1 MVKLGDVINIAK
13 GKKHN
18 PLLDGKNRYINIED
32 LHNPS
37 NLILTNDDG
46 TFVSSS
52 DLIIAW
58 DGANAGKVGVGYD
71 GVIGSTLARLRLNR
85 KDIDSNYLFWYL
97 ESKNSYIK
105 SQRTGATIP
114 HVNGETLK
122 QIQIPL
128 PPLTVQKEIAEILDT
143 ADALRKKDNEL
154 LKKYDE
160 LAQSIF
166 IEMFGDPVRNEKGWE
181 VKKLD
186 NLIKQIK
193 AGSSYGGE
201 EKELE
206 KDELGVLKVSAVTS
220 GFFRP
225 EEFKAVKKSIIDKDI
240 VKVKKGDFLFSRA
253 NTRELVGATC
263 IVDNDYENLFL
274 PDKLWKIDFDKTQCE
289 TIFIKTVLSS
299 QSIRFE
305 LNKTATGTSG
315 SMLNI
320 SMPKLR
326 DLLVIV
332 PPLTNQKKFSEKI
345 TNLNKQ
351 NKELTTITHTN
362 NLFHSL
368 LQKAFKGELT

>member
-1 MVKLGDVINIAK
+1 MKWEMVKLGDVINIAK

-181 VKKLD
+181 VFSFESLFDSRLGKMLD
-186 NLIKQIK
+186 VKKQIGKTKYKYLGNSNVQWFRLELSNLAEMEFDQKEIETLNLKDGDILICEGGDVGRCAVWKSEMDNVYFQK
-193 AGSSYGGE
+193 AIHRARPRKDNILPSYLARLFWNFSKYGGFKDFVSTSTISHLTG
-201 EKELE
+201 EK
-206 KDELGVLKVSAVTS
+206 LKTI
-220 GFFRP
+220 P
-225 EEFKAVKKSIIDKDI
+225 IP
-240 VKVKKGDFLFSRA
+240 
-253 NTRELVGATC
+253 
-263 IVDNDYENLFL
+263 L
-274 PDKLWKIDFDKTQCE
+274 PPIALQ
-289 TIFIKTVLSS
+289 IKYD
-299 QSIRFE
+299 QI
-305 LNKTATGTSG
+305 
-315 SMLNI
+315 
-320 SMPKLR
+320 
-326 DLLVIV
+326 
-332 PPLTNQKKFSEKI
+332 I

-351 NKELTTITHTN
+351 KNELTTITHTN

>member
-181 VKKLD
+181 EVKLIEIIETGKNKIRTGPFGSDLLHSEFVESGITVLGID
-186 NLIKQIK
+186 NIVNNTFEANKGRFIT
-193 AGSSYGGE
+193 E
-201 EKELE
+201 EKFTKLARYQVYPQ
-206 KDELGVLKVSAVTS
+206 DVLITIMGTIGRSAVV
-220 GFFRP
+220 P
-225 EEFKAVKKSIIDKDI
+225 NDI
-240 VKVKKGDFLFSRA
+240 GRA
-253 NTRELVGATC
+253 INTKH
-263 IVDNDYENLFL
+263 IVAM
-274 PDKLWKIDFDKTQCE
+274 
-289 TIFIKTVLSS
+289 TV
-299 QSIRFE
+299 
-305 LNKTATGTSG
+305 
-315 SMLNI
+315 
-320 SMPKLR
+320 
-326 DLLVIV
+326 
-332 PPLTNQKKFSEKI
+332 
-345 TNLNKQ
+345 
-351 NKELTTITHTN
+351 NKEIINPHFLSFTLTKNVYVIEQMKKN
-362 NLFHSL
+362 
-368 LQKAFKGELT
+368 QEEQ

>member
-181 VKKLD
+181 EVK
-186 NLIKQIK
+186 LIEI
-193 AGSSYGGE
+193 
-201 EKELE
+201 
-206 KDELGVLKVSAVTS
+206 
-220 GFFRP
+220 
-225 EEFKAVKKSIIDKDI
+225 
-240 VKVKKGDFLFSRA
+240 
-253 NTRELVGATC
+253 N
-263 IVDNDYENLFL
+263 ENG
-274 PDKLWKIDFDKTQCE
+274 KNK
-289 TIFIKTVLSS
+289 
-299 QSIRFE
+299 IRF
-305 LNKTATGTSG
+305 AA
-315 SMLNI
+315 
-320 SMPKLR
+320 P
-326 DLLVIV
+326 
-332 PPLTNQKKFSEKI
+332 
-345 TNLNKQ
+345 
-351 NKELTTITHTN
+351 
-362 NLFHSL
+362 
-368 LQKAFKGELT
+368 

>member
-1 MVKLGDVINIAK
+1 MKWEMVKLGDVINIAK

-143 ADALRKKDNEL
+143 ADAL
-154 LKKYDE
+154 
-160 LAQSIF
+160 
-166 IEMFGDPVRNEKGWE
+166 FGDPVRNEKGWE
-181 VKKLD
+181 EVKLIEIIETGKNKIRTGPFGSDLLHSEFVESGITVLGID
-186 NLIKQIK
+186 NIVNNTFEANKGRFIT
-193 AGSSYGGE
+193 E
-201 EKELE
+201 EKFTKLARYQVYPQ
-206 KDELGVLKVSAVTS
+206 DVLITIMGTIGRSAVV
-220 GFFRP
+220 P
-225 EEFKAVKKSIIDKDI
+225 NDI
-240 VKVKKGDFLFSRA
+240 GRA
-253 NTRELVGATC
+253 INTKH
-263 IVDNDYENLFL
+263 IVAM
-274 PDKLWKIDFDKTQCE
+274 
-289 TIFIKTVLSS
+289 TV
-299 QSIRFE
+299 
-305 LNKTATGTSG
+305 
-315 SMLNI
+315 
-320 SMPKLR
+320 
-326 DLLVIV
+326 
-332 PPLTNQKKFSEKI
+332 
-345 TNLNKQ
+345 
-351 NKELTTITHTN
+351 NKEIINPHFLSFTLTKNVYVIEQMKKN
-362 NLFHSL
+362 
-368 LQKAFKGELT
+368 QEEQ